1 MPDYTYQDKIETVI
15 RIHMKS
21 PHTRWDGFPRAT
33 REVHYC
39 MEDQQEWPCRT
50 VQAIEE
56 QN

>member
-1 MPDYTYQDKIETVI
+1 MTRPMPGPPKYDPTAW
-15 RIHMKS
+15 
-21 PHTRWDGFPRAT
+21 PHVTGTAT